1 MMICIFMEKR
11 YNPTMLTK
19 EQDLSFKEKN
29 EILLKALE
37 ALTQIPIRG
46 TN

>member
-1 MMICIFMEKR
+1 MEKR